1 MNRRPSRQKKV
12 LFVLKLRQDYSSEY
26 GANHL
31 ATGMF
36 NSATFVSDMLVANG
50 IESKTVIV
58 VDNNAINKEVTEY
71 RPTHVFI
78 EGLWVV
84 PEKFEVLM
92 PLHRDVTWIVRCH
105 SEIPFLAQEGNAID
119 WIFEYMKRGVHVSC
133 NSQRVN
139 DTLRGLVG
147 GTLDLNRDRL
157 DRQMPL
163 LPNYYPI
170 DAPSFFKAIAKM
182 LEKLVKRGRN
192 GRDDPRPEVKTHFD
206 IGCFGAIRPLKN
218 QLIQA
223 IAAVEFAKRYRVG
236 LKFHMNNARVE
247 QNGSNQLKNIRT
259 LFAQLGTGFELIEHP
274 WMTHEDFKTLLKD
287 EIDISMQVSFTETFN
302 IVTAD
307 AISVGTPTVVSPELT
322 WGSSLTFAEPT
333 DVGSIVETLDRVWR
347 NRDKVTTYSYRQLE
361 RYSETAERRWIQY
374 LRSY

>member
-1 MNRRPSRQKKV
+1 MDRRPNRQKKV
-12 LFVLKLRQDYSSEY
+12 LFILKLRHDYSCDY

-36 NSATFVSDMLVANG
+36 NSAKFVTDMLNSKG
-50 IESKTVIV
+50 IESKVVIV
-58 VDNNAINKEVTEY
+58 VDNNSIDREVTLF

-92 PLHRDVTWIVRCH
+92 PLHRDVTWVIRVH
-105 SEIPFLAQEGNAID
+105 SEIPFLAQEGNAMN

-133 NSQRVN
+133 NSDRVN
-139 DTLRGLVG
+139 NTLRSLVG
-147 GTLDLNRDRL
+147 DLLDLNRDRL

-170 DAPSFFKAIAKM
+170 DSQSFVQAIAKM
-182 LEKLVKRGRN
+182 LEKMIRRGRG
-192 GRDDPRPEVKTHFD
+192 GRPDPSFQPKTHFD

-223 IAAVEFAKRYRVG
+223 IAAVEFAKRNRVG
-236 LKFHMNNARVE
+236 LRFHINTGRFE
-247 QNGSNQLKNIRT
+247 QNGSNQYKNIKA
-259 LFAQLGTGFELIEHP
+259 LFDQLGPNFELIEHP
-274 WMTHEDFKTLLKD
+274 WMTHDDFKKLLRD
-287 EIDISMQVSFTETFN
+287 EIDIAMQVSLSETFN

-307 AISVGTPTVVSPELT
+307 AISVGTPTVVSPELSWCST
-322 WGSSLTFAEPT
+322 LTFAEPT
-333 DVGSIVETLDRVWR
+333 NIESIVETLDRVWR
-347 NRDKVTTYSYRQLE
+347 NRDRVAAFSHKQLE
-361 RYSETAERRWIQY
+361 RYSDMAERRWIQY
-374 LRSY
+374 LKSY